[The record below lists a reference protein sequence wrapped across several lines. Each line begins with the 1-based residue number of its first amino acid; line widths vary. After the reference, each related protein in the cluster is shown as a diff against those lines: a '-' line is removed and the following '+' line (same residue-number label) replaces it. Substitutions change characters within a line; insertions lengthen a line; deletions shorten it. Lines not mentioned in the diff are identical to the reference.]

1 MYDEGDGIMRALGEY
16 LIGVAAAAILCGV
29 VNSIAPRQGM
39 MAQTMKLLLGL
50 LMVLSVLRPWV
61 DISMEDLFGWMD
73 QITIEGEQVVTDG
86 AAAGDQAYREVIIQR
101 VEAYILEEAKGL
113 GADIQVQVELSGEQ
127 LPTPIRAR
135 VSGAL
140 SPYAKEKLT
149 QLLTD
154 ELGISREEIQWN

>member
-1 MYDEGDGIMRALGEY
+1 MRALGEY
-16 LIGVAAAAILCGV
+16 LIGVAAAAILCGIV
-29 VNSIAPRQGM
+29 HSLAPGQGM

-50 LMVLSVLRPWV
+50 LMALSVLRPWV

-73 QITIEGEQVVTDG
+73 GITVEADQIVAEG
-86 AAAGDQAYREVIIQR
+86 AADGDQAYRQVIIQQL
-101 VEAYILEEAKGL
+101 EAYILEEAEAL
-113 GADIQVQVELSGEQ
+113 GADVQVQVELSGEQ
-127 LPTPIRAR
+127 FPTPIRAR

-149 QLLTD
+149 VLLTD